1 MARRAGS
8 GYTARVK
15 LLLILAVVGAGLWYF
30 MTRVKE
36 NAAVKAVA
44 DSPLQYTKSLQ
55 NATVRAKAAVD
66 AANKA
71 IVQEN
76 QEARKVEDA
85 AQ

>member
-1 MARRAGS
+1 M
-8 GYTARVK
+8 K
-15 LLLILAVVGAGLWYF
+15 LLLIVAALGAGLWCF

-44 DSPLQYTKSLQ
+44 DGPLRYTKSLQ
-55 NATVRAKAAVD
+55 NDTVRAKAAVD

-76 QEARKVEDA
+76 QEARKIEDA